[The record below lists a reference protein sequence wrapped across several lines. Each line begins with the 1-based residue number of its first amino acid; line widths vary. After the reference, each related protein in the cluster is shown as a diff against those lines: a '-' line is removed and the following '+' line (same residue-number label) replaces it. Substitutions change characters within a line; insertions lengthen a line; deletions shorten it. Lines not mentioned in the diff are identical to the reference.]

1 MSAANKRVAYVYH
14 RKISSYP
21 IPNLPVAEIKNYNYG
36 PEHPMK
42 PKRVAMTHDLIT
54 KYNMYHEM
62 KVYVTFIFPTTN
74 IGPYPLKKFYLR
86 P

>member
-1 MSAANKRVAYVYH
+1 
-14 RKISSYP
+14 
-21 IPNLPVAEIKNYNYG
+21 
-36 PEHPMK
+36 MK

-62 KVYVTFIFPTTN
+62 KVYVTFIFLTTN
-74 IGPYPLKKFYLR
+74 IRPYPLKKFSLR

>member
-1 MSAANKRVAYVYH
+1 MFIIVLYFFKQF
-14 RKISSYP
+14 I
-21 IPNLPVAEIKNYNYG
+21 AEIKNYNYG

-62 KVYVTFIFPTTN
+62 KVYVWIEFGFC
-74 IGPYPLKKFYLR
+74 F
-86 P
+86 